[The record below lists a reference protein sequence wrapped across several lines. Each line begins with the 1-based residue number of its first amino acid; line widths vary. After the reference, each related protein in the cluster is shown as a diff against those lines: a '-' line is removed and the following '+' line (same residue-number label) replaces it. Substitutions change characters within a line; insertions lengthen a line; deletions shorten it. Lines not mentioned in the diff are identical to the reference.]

1 MLNRPPRVARQ
12 TIAGVRRLRVK
23 WEVSAHSWQKSRP
36 FQCCSAASHTRVAG
50 ETFMDTARSG
60 RGLYICLQTT
70 LAHAIYPRMPDT
82 CGLFFLA
89 GARQVRV
96 DRRRYGGGPL
106 ATASGVATGSKR
118 RALR

>member
-1 MLNRPPRVARQ
+1 MNA
-12 TIAGVRRLRVK
+12 
-23 WEVSAHSWQKSRP
+23 
-36 FQCCSAASHTRVAG
+36 
-50 ETFMDTARSG
+50 ARSG
-60 RGLYICLQTT
+60 RGPDICLQTT

-96 DRRRYGGGPL
+96 DRRRYGGGLL
-106 ATASGVATGSKR
+106 ATANGVATCSKR

>member
-1 MLNRPPRVARQ
+1 
-12 TIAGVRRLRVK
+12 
-23 WEVSAHSWQKSRP
+23 
-36 FQCCSAASHTRVAG
+36 
-50 ETFMDTARSG
+50 MDTARSG

>member
-1 MLNRPPRVARQ
+1 
-12 TIAGVRRLRVK
+12 
-23 WEVSAHSWQKSRP
+23 
-36 FQCCSAASHTRVAG
+36 
-50 ETFMDTARSG
+50 MDTARSG

-106 ATASGVATGSKR
+106 ATASVWR
-118 RALR
+118 RAASRVPCDDGKAVAS